1 MSKKINMPDLPRGA
15 ADGTLRR
22 WFKAPGDSITAGD
35 VIAEIET
42 DRTVVELEAS
52 EDATMGEIL
61 LEAGRTA
68 LPGVPLASL
77 TAPREKSGPEG
88 DGDAGEASPVKPES
102 LPAPPPGGKSK
113 PQATERTMGKAVAI
127 LMPKAGNDMEEGTVL
142 KWRVAEGS
150 PVAAGDVLFE
160 LETDKATME
169 IESEFAGTVQR
180 IVVPEGGTVAVHTP
194 LAYLADSPEDVDAY
208 LAGRPAAV
216 TAAAGA
222 AASSSAPSTAT
233 PASAAEG
240 SRAPTPPATAA
251 APSAASTTVTP
262 ARDGRIKASPAARRM
277 AAERGVSFAGIA
289 GSGAG
294 GRIITSNLEGAV
306 APAAAAGALEPV
318 RRPMSGMRKAIAR
331 NVTASKQTA
340 PHFYMKLTIEAERL
354 MAAAKRQKE
363 AGGAKL
369 NDLILLAVGR
379 AMAKF
384 PALRS
389 QVEGDALVEYPGA
402 NIGTAVA
409 VEGGLRVPVVLN
421 VDRLGLAALARETS
435 SAIGQARAGK
445 SVPMGKATLTISNLG
460 MTGVEE
466 FTAIINP
473 PEAAILAVGAVRED
487 VKVEGGAMRPT
498 KLMTMWLSCDHRAVD
513 GLMAAEFLGELR
525 RILEEPEG
533 LES

>member
-1 MSKKINMPDLPRGA
+1 
-15 ADGTLRR
+15 
-22 WFKAPGDSITAGD
+22 
-35 VIAEIET
+35 
-42 DRTVVELEAS
+42 
-52 EDATMGEIL
+52 
-61 LEAGRTA
+61 
-68 LPGVPLASL
+68 
-77 TAPREKSGPEG
+77 
-88 DGDAGEASPVKPES
+88 
-102 LPAPPPGGKSK
+102 
-113 PQATERTMGKAVAI
+113 
-127 LMPKAGNDMEEGTVL
+127 
-142 KWRVAEGS
+142 
-150 PVAAGDVLFE
+150 
-160 LETDKATME
+160 
-169 IESEFAGTVQR
+169 
-180 IVVPEGGTVAVHTP
+180 
-194 LAYLADSPEDVDAY
+194 
-208 LAGRPAAV
+208 
-216 TAAAGA
+216 
-222 AASSSAPSTAT
+222 
-233 PASAAEG
+233 
-240 SRAPTPPATAA
+240 
-251 APSAASTTVTP
+251 
-262 ARDGRIKASPAARRM
+262 M

-445 SVPMGKATLTISNLG
+445 SVHMGKATLTISNLG